1 MNIQNLQGALPASVF
16 RQLDTLVQKYKINT
30 ISRMSHF
37 LAQCAHESGD
47 WKVFEENLNYS
58 KAGLL
63 KIFKKYFNETTATQY
78 ARKPQAIANRVYA
91 NRMSNGDEASGD
103 GWKFRGRGFIQLTGR
118 ANYSAFNSYV
128 DENILESPELVAG
141 KYALESAAWFW
152 VTNRLNELSDTGT
165 VQQVTQRVNGGQHG
179 ITDRVEKHAKYRA
192 LLSVPTSAP
201 SQLAPQTSSP
211 PVQ

>member
-1 MNIQNLQGALPASVF
+1 MNIKNLQGALPASVF
-16 RQLDTLVQKYKINT
+16 KQLDTLVQKYKINT
-30 ISRMSHF
+30 INRMSHF

-58 KAGLL
+58 KQGLL
-63 KIFKKYFNETTATQY
+63 SIFKKYFNDATATEF

-103 GWKFRGRGFIQLTGR
+103 GWKYRGRGFIQLTGK
-118 ANYSAFNSYV
+118 ANYTAFDAYV
-128 DENILESPELVAG
+128 EENILESPELVAG

-152 VTNRLNELSDTGT
+152 ISNKLNELSDAGT

-179 ITDRVEKHAKYRA
+179 ITDRVEKQAKYKA
-192 LLSVPTSAP
+192 LLSVPLTASE
-201 SQLAPQTSSP
+201 QPQ
-211 PVQ
+211 Q